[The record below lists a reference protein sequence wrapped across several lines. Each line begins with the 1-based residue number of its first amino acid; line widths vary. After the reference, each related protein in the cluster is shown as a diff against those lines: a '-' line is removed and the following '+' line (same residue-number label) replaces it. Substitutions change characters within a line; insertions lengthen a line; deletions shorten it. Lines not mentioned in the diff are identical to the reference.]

1 MTTTINASTTAGL
14 VQTADTSGLLA
25 LQTAGTTAVTVNASQ
40 NVGIGTASPSSR
52 LTTSGTT
59 GTANGL
65 TIIDTDYS
73 NDTHQIYGNNSLH
86 LSAGTGGAGAI
97 LFRTAGT
104 ERARFNSTGA
114 LVLAG
119 GTTTANGIGITFPAT
134 QSASTDANTLDD
146 YEEGSWTPGLTSS
159 TTPISAT
166 ISSAGRYTKIGNFV
180 VLWGSIYVSAVS
192 SATGSYLRIT
202 GLPFSFATSGLEG
215 MPSGSFGPYAG
226 FTGLSASD
234 NLVVG
239 ASGSAELN
247 IWIASGNGSFGTGAS
262 GANIQATTNFYF
274 SITGR
279 VA

>member
-134 QSASTDANTLDD
+134 QSASTNANTLDD
-146 YEEGSWTPGLTSS
+146 YEEGTWTP
-159 TTPISAT
+159 T
-166 ISSAGRYTKIGNFV
+166 ISSGITSPAYASQIGVYTKIGNVVYASARLTAAGGTANSSTLIISLPFPVANNSSTIFPAGNGYFNIAVANATNTRTIALDNTTTMQFV
-180 VLWGSIYVSAVS
+180 IQ
-192 SATGSYLRIT
+192 SATGQTAFIGT
-202 GLPFSFATSGLEG
+202 DFGTSGSLN
-215 MPSGSFGPYAG
+215 
-226 FTGLSASD
+226 FT
-234 NLVVG
+234 LVYQV
-239 ASGSAELN
+239 
-247 IWIASGNGSFGTGAS
+247 
-262 GANIQATTNFYF
+262 
-274 SITGR
+274 
-279 VA
+279 